1 MLIVLLLVF
10 DDTGP
15 AVVRIRDQYSH
26 MLRCCS
32 SCAVSRFSN
41 DLLQPVPGPLL
52 PPGAA
57 QRAAGRG
64 VALSSHPARD
74 DSSLLPFIVYLLNVT
89 KNVYSCLV

>member
-1 MLIVLLLVF
+1 MN
-10 DDTGP
+10 
-15 AVVRIRDQYSH
+15 
-26 MLRCCS
+26 LR
-32 SCAVSRFSN
+32 VDLRFKLYCLMSP
-41 DLLQPVPGPLL
+41 LQPVSGPLL